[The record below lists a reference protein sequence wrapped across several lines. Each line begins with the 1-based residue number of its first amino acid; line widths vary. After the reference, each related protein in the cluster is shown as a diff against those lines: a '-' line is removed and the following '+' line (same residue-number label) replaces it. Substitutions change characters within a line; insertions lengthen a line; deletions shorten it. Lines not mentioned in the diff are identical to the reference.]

1 MADGGGK
8 MAEGLPKEVHV
19 GAFLKSRIKVKKAR
33 GKKVL
38 SAEVLTRK

>member
-19 GAFLKSRIKVKKAR
+19 GAFLKSRIKVNEAR
-33 GKKVL
+33 GKRFKVL
-38 SAEVLTRK
+38 KY